1 MENTMKI
8 IKSFEGSGV
17 LIKSICKTKENKSK
31 EQEDGFI
38 RRLLVKLGATLL
50 RNLLAGKV

>member
-1 MENTMKI
+1 MKI

-50 RNLLAGKV
+50 RNLLSGKV